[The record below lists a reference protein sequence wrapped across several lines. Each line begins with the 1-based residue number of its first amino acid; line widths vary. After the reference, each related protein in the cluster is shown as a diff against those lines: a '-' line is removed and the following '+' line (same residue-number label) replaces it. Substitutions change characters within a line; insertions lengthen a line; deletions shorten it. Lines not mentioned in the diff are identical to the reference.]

1 MQCGLRIQVKVILAV
16 MKQLKQ
22 LHRKPRNNSEA
33 PMGFTCL
40 QQGFIAQLVVSLK
53 SWVQIPLKPQNFPGI
68 SLQLLK

>member
-22 LHRKPRNNSEA
+22 LHRKPRKSSEA

-40 QQGFIAQLVVSLK
+40 QQGFKAQLVVSLK
-53 SWVQIPLKPQNFPGI
+53 SWVQIPLKPQNF
-68 SLQLLK
+68 LRNFFATT